1 MTIQVVIEKGVIT
14 SVQTTGAEENAT
26 LPLPPLH
33 NTVLGGHL
41 EVCEFLLERGANLED
56 TDNKVS
62 FFSFFF
68 AFFEI
73 DTFRLQGWTPLHWAA
88 IHGRMKICKF
98 LLEKGAKLEATDN
111 KVSFF
116 LLFFLLFSRLTHSVC
131 RDIRHCTGQQ
141 SMVT

>member
-41 EVCEFLLERGANLED
+41 EVCEFLLE
-56 TDNKVS
+56 
-62 FFSFFF
+62 
-68 AFFEI
+68 
-73 DTFRLQGWTPLHWAA
+73 
-88 IHGRMKICKF
+88 
-98 LLEKGAKLEATDN
+98 KGAKLEATDN

-116 LLFFLLFSRLTHSVC
+116 SFFLLFSRLTHSVC
-131 RDIRHCTGQQ
+131 RDGRHCTGQQ
-141 SMVT
+141 SMVA